1 MVKGNDI
8 IKLKNSN
15 LNIGKIHHVF
25 RQKSPA
31 PWQYTGNRNQKWPKY
46 KFIYV
51 LEGKYMDI
59 INGQK
64 FIVSKDESVLIKKGD
79 CHYSS
84 SITVPFDYIEVE
96 FDILED
102 ECFDFEFRDFYH
114 FSNPEQIKALMLDMY
129 ELWNGQ
135 ESAKNFKLKVRVYE
149 LLICLVD
156 EELSRMEN
164 YSYRKIKDSITY
176 IEENCFKKYIEIKE
190 LAEISDLSI
199 SQFNRIF
206 KKIFYTTPT
215 KYMNNKR
222 IKKAKALLAGTNY
235 PVIII
240 AEECGFSDNYYF
252 SKIFKQQTGLSPLKY
267 RAARYER

>member
-1 MVKGNDI
+1 MTNANDI
-8 IKLKNSN
+8 TKLKNSDF
-15 LNIGKIHHVF
+15 NINMVHHVF
-25 RQKSPA
+25 RQKSPS
-31 PWQYTGNRNQKWPKY
+31 PWQYTGKRDQKWSMY
-46 KFIYV
+46 KFIFV
-51 LEGKYMDI
+51 LEGKYLDV

-64 FIVSKDESVLIKKGD
+64 FVVSTNESVVVKKGD

-96 FDILED
+96 FDIAED
-102 ECFDFEFRDFYH
+102 EFFTFRFRDFYH
-114 FSNPEQIKALMLDMY
+114 FENPQQIKALMLDMY

-135 ESAKNFKLKVRVYE
+135 ETAKYFKLKTRLYE
-149 LLICLVD
+149 LMTCLVN
-156 EELSRMEN
+156 EELNLMEN
-164 YSYRKIKDSITY
+164 YSYRKIKDSINY
-176 IEENCFKKYIEIKE
+176 IEEYCFKKYIDIKD

-199 SQFNRIF
+199 SQYTRIF
-206 KKIFYTTPT
+206 KKVFNTTPI

-222 IKKAKALLAGTNY
+222 IRKAKNLLAGTNY

-267 RAARYER
+267 RAQRYER